1 MNPFISKIPI
11 RSALALLMMFISL
24 DSILAQDTNSTAS
37 TNAPRVETTNTTK
50 VIPTAAQ
57 ADTNATVKTAG
68 ADATNTVA
76 AASTNAVS
84 SGYDIKSFEAISQK
98 SIFNPNRSA
107 RRSDSRSEP
116 VKPKRV
122 DSFSLV
128 GTVSYDKGIFAV
140 FDGSSYEYRK
150 NLKVS
155 DKIAGYSIDE
165 IGQDYAILGA
175 ASNKTLRLPV
185 GGQLRR
191 TEGEK
196 WIYRPPAEAA
206 PEVAASDSTSSSSV
220 TNSTDSSSSGSGDKP
235 TVPTAVESDIMKRL
249 MAKRLAEK

>member
-1 MNPFISKIPI
+1 MNPSISKISI
-11 RSALALLMMFISL
+11 HSALALLMMFISL
-24 DSILAQDTNSTAS
+24 ESILAQDTNSTTS
-37 TNAPRVETTNTTK
+37 TNAPRVETTNATK
-50 VIPTAAQ
+50 VIPSPAQSETNTAV
-57 ADTNATVKTAG
+57 TNSLAVV
-68 ADATNTVA
+68 TNTVA

-98 SIFNPNRSA
+98 SIFNPNRSP
-107 RRSDSRSEP
+107 RRSDNRPEP
-116 VKPKRV
+116 VRPKRV

-128 GTVSYDKGIFAV
+128 GTVSYDKGNFAV

-155 DKIAGYSIDE
+155 DKIAGYSINE

-206 PEVAASDSTSSSSV
+206 PEVAASDSTSSSIV
-220 TNSTDSSSSGSGDKP
+220 TNSTDSSSSASGDKP
-235 TVPTAVESDIMKRL
+235 TVPTAAESDIMKRL